1 MKLISLD
8 GIKTFLAKLNSL
20 VVHKAGT
27 ETITGAKTFSDGI
40 TSTKIKSDSIVT
52 GLKGT
57 HYFQCR
63 KFRGEGDAST
73 YYHAI
78 DFGFSGHNQVDFHEY
93 GGTWNFYMNQDGLS
107 TSGTLVGSIQPDGW
121 HGNVIGNA
129 SSATKATQDGSGNV
143 IIDTYATKASVPTKV
158 SQLTN
163 DSGYLTSHQD
173 LSAYAKK
180 TDIPSVPVKGV
191 KVDGSTS
198 KLTPDSSGVVTIPAI
213 PTAVSSFTNDAGY
226 LTAHQ
231 DISGKADK
239 STTLAGYGITDAY
252 TSTEVDSK
260 IKAAIGA
267 IADYDSTAF

>member
-1 MKLISLD
+1 MIKIHLD
-8 GIKTFLAKLNSL
+8 NAQVL
-20 VVHKAGT
+20 VPLTGSMEIAD
-27 ETITGAKTFSDGI
+27 ITGT
-40 TSTKIKSDSIVT
+40 T
-52 GLKGT
+52 
-57 HYFQCR
+57 
-63 KFRGEGDAST
+63 
-73 YYHAI
+73 
-78 DFGFSGHNQVDFHEY
+78 
-93 GGTWNFYMNQDGLS
+93 
-107 TSGTLVGSIQPDGW
+107 
-121 HGNVIGNA
+121 
-129 SSATKATQDGSGNV
+129 
-143 IIDTYATKASVPTKV
+143 
-158 SQLTN
+158 
-163 DSGYLTSHQD
+163 
-173 LSAYAKK
+173 YAKK